1 MVLEVVEVVAAI
13 DSVVDV
19 DESEAVEGVDDA
31 TTSEVELELLDRP
44 APTCT
49 NGSVDLCSAATD
61 VDEDADDE
69 GLADSVGVVSALE
82 DETVEDSSVVV
93 GSTKEVASSDVG
105 TEEVGS
111 ADIDSIEMLSVTVA
125 DAAVEDDD
133 ETSSSTGVGS
143 PTLAVDAA
151 LLPPTDETSPAS
163 ADEAVALSMAA
174 TSSPM
179 TINPSWPSTAHQLAV
194 SQRQQVYA
202 RSMSNNCLDDRDR
215 RLLDLRPSAP
225 TAVGSA
231 ATCATTSAS
240 KAKAH
245 NDGVRRLIR
254 MIERMCRL
262 YASGESIV
270 RRVIWSG
277 TTGM

>member
-1 MVLEVVEVVAAI
+1 MVLEVVVAI
-13 DSVVDV
+13 DSVVVV
-19 DESEAVEGVDDA
+19 DRSEAVEGVDDV
-31 TTSEVELELLDRP
+31 TTSKVELELLNRL
-44 APTCT
+44 APICT
-49 NGSVDLCSAATD
+49 NGSVDVWSAATE
-61 VDEDADDE
+61 VDEE
-69 GLADSVGVVSALE
+69 LADSVGVVSA
-82 DETVEDSSVVV
+82 VEDVTVDGSSVVV
-93 GSTKEVASSDVG
+93 GSTREVASSDVG
-105 TEEVGS
+105 TDEEVGS
-111 ADIDSIEMLSVTVA
+111 AETDSLEVLSVTGA

-163 ADEAVALSMAA
+163 AGEAVALSMAA

-194 SQRQQVYA
+194 SQRQKVYA

-225 TAVGSA
+225 TAAGSA
-231 ATCATTSAS
+231 ATCAATSAS
-240 KAKAH
+240 KAQAH